1 MVLEPEPKTFRGWS
15 RSPKFGFR
23 LRSPALNDMK
33 STACEMLAR
42 CKFTS
47 QYAENTQRCD
57 QHASHLW
64 REKRHQQA
72 QCSVNNHENF
82 WRLGSGA
89 AKTRKTKIFNISKLF
104 FHYVAP
110 IAMLRS
116 FFFSKYFWCSFL
128 HNHIRWQPILF
139 PTKSPQKFW
148 KKSICCRGVALWKEI
163 EQSLK
168 NSPRVAFCM
177 YLCIAA
183 LHLL

>member
-72 QCSVNNHENF
+72 QCSVNNHQNF

-89 AKTRKTKIFNISKLF
+89 AKTRKTKIFNISQLF

-116 FFFSKYFWCSFL
+116 FFFQNISDVHSYITTFADNRFYFLQRVHRNSG
-128 HNHIRWQPILF
+128 
-139 PTKSPQKFW
+139 

-168 NSPRVAFCM
+168 NSPHVAFCM